1 MLVIV
6 WGFFLVIIWQGVD
19 LVFIWSLIG
28 LIPSVSSFKME
39 LNISYNNLSIANS
52 SLIEIQFLTIHTESA
67 WLDLFIFVISTELSF
82 KTISMIQ
89 VEDALAIVAAN
100 SSKMPIKKIKVGKAL
115 GFVLAK
121 TIYSPIDM
129 PPFRQSAMDGY
140 AFIHGDV
147 SALSVVGTSQAGD
160 YRNAALNGNE
170 AIRIFTGAYI
180 PDDANTVVMQ
190 EHVTVTDSH
199 ITIDKLPAAGTNV
212 RDKGEQIKKGEV
224 VLEKDTVISAAAIG
238 FLAGLGIETI
248 KVYSKPK
255 VGIIVTGNELVP
267 VGKKL
272 PKGKIYESNAVM
284 LAAALKSVG
293 INKPII
299 FKVKDSLKATAKII
313 ESCLTQF
320 DVILIS
326 GGISVGDYDF
336 VKEAL
341 LQNGVEELF
350 YKINQKPGKPL
361 FFGKKEEKLVFALPG
376 NPASSLTCF
385 YVYVL
390 AALKKR
396 LGLTEIHLP
405 RKSRKISAA
414 YNNGT
419 GKTLF
424 LKGFYTDHDVRVL
437 ESQSSAMLNTFSTA
451 NCFITIPQDVREI
464 AQNDEVTIIPFN

>member
-1 MLVIV
+1 
-6 WGFFLVIIWQGVD
+6 
-19 LVFIWSLIG
+19 
-28 LIPSVSSFKME
+28 
-39 LNISYNNLSIANS
+39 
-52 SLIEIQFLTIHTESA
+52 
-67 WLDLFIFVISTELSF
+67 
-82 KTISMIQ
+82 MIQ
-89 VEDALAIVAAN
+89 VDQALAIVAAN
-100 SSKMPIKKIKVGKAL
+100 SSKMPVKKIKVAKAL
-115 GFVLAK
+115 GYVLAE

-140 AFIHGDV
+140 AFIHSDLT
-147 SALSVVGTSQAGD
+147 SLAVVGTSQAGD
-160 YRNAALNGNE
+160 YSNSTLEKNE

-180 PDDANTVVMQ
+180 PDAADTVVMQ
-190 EHVTVTDSH
+190 EHVTVKGES
-199 ITIDKLPAAGTNV
+199 ITIDKVPAVATNV
-212 RDKGEQIKKGEV
+212 RNKGEQIEKGAV
-224 VLEKDTVISAAAIG
+224 VLEKNTVISAAAVG
-238 FLAGLGIETI
+238 FLAGLGIVTV

-255 VGIIVTGNELVP
+255 VGIIVTGNELVA

-272 PKGKIYESNAVM
+272 LKGKIYESNAVM

-293 INKPII
+293 INKPVI
-299 FKVKDSLKATAKII
+299 FKVKDSLKATTKVI

-341 LQNGVEELF
+341 VQNGVEELF

-361 FFGKKEEKLVFALPG
+361 FFGKKEDKLVFALPG

-396 LGLTEIHLP
+396 LGLTNIHLP
-405 RKSRKISAA
+405 KMSRKISGA
-414 YNNGT
+414 YNNST

-424 LKGFYTDHDVRVL
+424 LKGFYSDHDVRVL

-451 NCFITIPQDVREI
+451 NCFITIPNDVTAVAANE
-464 AQNDEVTIIPFN
+464 EVTIIPFN